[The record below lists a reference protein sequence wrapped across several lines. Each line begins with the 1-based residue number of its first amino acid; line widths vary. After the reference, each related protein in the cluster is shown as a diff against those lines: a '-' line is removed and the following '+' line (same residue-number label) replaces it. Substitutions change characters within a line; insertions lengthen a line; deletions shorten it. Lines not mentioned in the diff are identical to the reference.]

1 MDITAPASLLYK
13 TLGKLM
19 GEAIFR
25 RMDNDARYVMWG
37 FEGRD
42 MRICECGR
50 QYKRLGWAR
59 RHFQL
64 LDHSP
69 NIIL

>member
-1 MDITAPASLLYK
+1 
-13 TLGKLM
+13 M